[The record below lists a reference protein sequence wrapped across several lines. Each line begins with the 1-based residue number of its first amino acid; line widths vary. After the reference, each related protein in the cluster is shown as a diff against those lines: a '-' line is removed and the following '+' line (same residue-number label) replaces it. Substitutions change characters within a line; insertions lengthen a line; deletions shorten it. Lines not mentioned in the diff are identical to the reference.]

1 MSPACA
7 KKHNRT
13 GTGFAFASNIDQK
26 DFASQFSWDHKH
38 NKMWLEGVMKVK
50 LAKITITSQ
59 SNSQER
65 LIVSYSR
72 K

>member
-1 MSPACA
+1 M
-7 KKHNRT
+7 KETN
-13 GTGFAFASNIDQK
+13 QK

>member
-13 GTGFAFASNIDQK
+13 GTGFAFASNIDPEMFEIYMKETNQK
-26 DFASQFSWDHKH
+26 DFAYQFPWDHKH
-38 NKMWLEGVMKVK
+38 QKMWLEGVMKVK
-50 LAKITITSQ
+50 LTKITITS
-59 SNSQER
+59 
-65 LIVSYSR
+65 